1 MKKEHYVVKGEVLFS
16 GKGVAETR
24 YVSGKSEPTGREI
37 NKIAIKLSEKKLRDY
52 DGLDNES
59 TYTPKWVRGL
69 SDDANFKS
77 LYNIPVTN
85 DGIDLDD
92 IGKGSEVEIAFK
104 VKEGCIYP
112 LAVKVLNL
120 VEKELINL
128 NDLFES

>member
-1 MKKEHYVVKGEVLFS
+1 MKKTHYVVKGEVLFS
-16 GKGVAETR
+16 GTAVAETK
-24 YVSGKSEPTGREI
+24 YVRGKSVPTGRKI
-37 NKIAIKLSEKKLRDY
+37 NKIAIKLPEKKLRDY
-52 DGLDNES
+52 DGLDCES

>member
-1 MKKEHYVVKGEVLFS
+1 MKKTHYVVKGVVLFS
-16 GKGVAETR
+16 GTAVKETK
-24 YVSGKSEPTGREI
+24 YVRGESVPTGREI
-37 NKIAIKLSEKKLRDY
+37 NKIAIKLPEKKLRDY

-59 TYTPKWVRGL
+59 NYTPKWVRGL
-69 SDDANFKS
+69 SYDANFKS

>member
-16 GKGVAETR
+16 GKGVTETR
-24 YVSGKSEPTGREI
+24 YVRGKSEPTGRII
-37 NKIAIKLSEKKLRDY
+37 NKIAIKLPEKKLREY

-77 LYNIPVTN
+77 LYNIPVANN
-85 DGIDLDD
+85 DIDLDD

-104 VKEGCIYP
+104 IKDGCIYP
-112 LAVKVLNL
+112 LAVKVMNL
-120 VEKELINL
+120 IEKETINL